1 MDNSPYRLSAIF
13 KAERD
18 HITRWRGVFLASLCK
33 VRGVLPADLQSQ
45 LNGGRDLLA
54 RLRDAF
60 TRFSASAEDQAAL
73 AASVRQLDE
82 FFMLVVVGEFNSGK
96 SAFIN
101 ALIGRQVLKE
111 GVTPTTAQIHV
122 LKYGDT
128 IAESADEAGLA
139 VTTAPAEV
147 LREVKIVDTPGTNA
161 IIREHER
168 ITTSFVPRADLV
180 LFVTSADRPFTETE
194 RAFLETIRGWGKKI
208 VVVVN
213 KVDIFER
220 PEELDQVLAFVK
232 SAAQQL
238 LGMTPEVF
246 AVSARLALRAK
257 QGEPS
262 AWSASRFEPLERYIA
277 ETLDEGSRFRL
288 KLANPIGVGEALAER
303 YAAIAGER
311 LTLLKDDLSL
321 LENVEQQLALYRTD
335 LARGFELRMTAVEKV
350 LLDMETRGHAF
361 FEDTLRIGRVMDLFN
376 RARIQKEFEE
386 RVVANAPRQIERAVT
401 ELIDWLIDQD
411 FRQWQAV
418 TTAIAERTRDHGS
431 RVLGAPDI
439 GTFHSDRSRL
449 IDAVGREAQ
458 RVVDTY
464 DRKREAALIADDAR
478 AAVTTAAAAG
488 GSALALGTAVTLAAT
503 TAAADVTGILL
514 ASVVATLGFLV
525 IPARRRRA
533 KGELNEK
540 VSALRERLATAL
552 RTEFERAQMHGRQ
565 RLDDVVAPYSR
576 FVRAEQDRWT
586 SARDTLGGL
595 RDQAA
600 TFRKR
605 LAA

>member
-1 MDNSPYRLSAIF
+1 
-13 KAERD
+13 
-18 HITRWRGVFLASLCK
+18 VQ
-33 VRGVLPADLQSQ
+33 GVLTTDLQSQ
-45 LNGGRDLLA
+45 LNGGRELLA
-54 RLRDAF
+54 QLRDALM
-60 TRFSASAEDQAAL
+60 RFGASDEDKATL
-73 AASVRQLDE
+73 ASSIRQLDE

-101 ALIGRQVLKE
+101 ALVGRQVVKE

-128 IAESADEAGLA
+128 IAQSTDAQILGDQILGEQIFGKQRIA
-139 VTTAPAEV
+139 VTTAPAEF
-147 LREVKIVDTPGTNA
+147 LREVQIVDTPGTNA
-161 IIREHER
+161 IIREHEQ
-168 ITTSFVPRADLV
+168 ITTTFVPRADLV

-194 RAFLETIRGWGKKI
+194 RAFLETIRDWGKKI
-208 VVVVN
+208 VIIVN

-220 PEELDQVLAFVK
+220 PDELDEVLAFVS
-232 SAAQQL
+232 SASQRL
-238 LGMTPEVF
+238 LGMTPEIF

-262 AWSASRFEPLERYIA
+262 VWTASRFEPLERYIT
-277 ETLDEGSRFRL
+277 ETLDEASRFRI
-288 KLANPIGVGEALAER
+288 KLANPLGVGEALAQR
-303 YAAIAGER
+303 YAAIASER
-311 LTLLKDDLSL
+311 LTLLKDDLTL
-321 LENVEQQLALYRTD
+321 LENVEQQLALYRSD

-386 RVVANAPRQIERAVT
+386 RVVADAPRQIERAVT

-418 TTAIAERTRDHGS
+418 TTAIAARTREHGS
-431 RVLGAPDI
+431 RVLGAPDV
-439 GTFHSDRSRL
+439 GTFHSDRGRL

-464 DRKREAALIADDAR
+464 DRKREAAVIADHAR
-478 AAVTTAAAAG
+478 TAVTTAAAAG
-488 GSALALGTAVTLAAT
+488 GGALALGTVVTLAAT
-503 TAAADVTGILL
+503 TAAADITGILL

-525 IPARRRRA
+525 IPARRRKA
-533 KGELNEK
+533 KGELKNK
-540 VSALRERLATAL
+540 MSALRERLATAL
-552 RTEFERAQMHGRQ
+552 RAEFDRAQVHSRQ

-576 FVRAEQDRWT
+576 FVRAEQERWT
-586 SARDTLGGL
+586 SARDALGAL
-595 RDQAA
+595 RDQAGA
-600 TFRKR
+600 FRKR

>member
-1 MDNSPYRLSAIF
+1 V
-13 KAERD
+13 K
-18 HITRWRGVFLASLCK
+18 
-33 VRGVLPADLQSQ
+33 GVLPADLQSQ
-45 LNGGRDLLA
+45 LNDGRDLLGQ
-54 RLRDAF
+54 LRDAL
-60 TRFSASAEDQAAL
+60 TRFCASAEDQAAL
-73 AASVRQLDE
+73 ASSIRQLDE

-101 ALIGRQVLKE
+101 ALVGRQVLKE
-111 GVTPTTAQIHV
+111 GVTPTTAQIHI
-122 LKYGDT
+122 LKYGDS
-128 IAESADEAGLA
+128 IAHSADERGLA
-139 VTTAPAEV
+139 LTTAPADV
-147 LREVKIVDTPGTNA
+147 LREVQIVDTPGTNA
-161 IIREHER
+161 IVREHER

-194 RAFLETIRGWGKKI
+194 RAFLETIRGWEKKI

-213 KVDIFER
+213 KIDIFER
-220 PEELDQVLAFVK
+220 PEELDQVLVFVR

-262 AWSASRFEPLERYIA
+262 VWTASGFESLERYIV

-288 KLANPIGVGEALAER
+288 KLANPIGVGEALAQR

-311 LTLLKDDLSL
+311 LALLKDDLAL
-321 LENVEQQLALYRTD
+321 LENVEQQLALYRGD

-361 FEDTLRIGRVMDLFN
+361 FEDTLRVGRVLDLIN

-386 RVVANAPRQIERAVT
+386 RVVADAPRQIERAVT

-418 TTAIAERTRDHGS
+418 TTAIAARTKDHGS
-431 RVLGAPDI
+431 PVLGAPDI

-464 DRKREAALIADDAR
+464 DRKREAAMIADDAR
-478 AAVTTAAAAG
+478 AAVATAAAAG
-488 GSALALGTAVTLAAT
+488 GGALALGTAVTLAAT
-503 TAAADVTGILL
+503 TAAADVTGLLL

-525 IPARRRRA
+525 IPARRRSA
-533 KGELNEK
+533 KRELKEK

-552 RTEFERAQMHGRQ
+552 RTEFERAQLVSRQ

-586 SARDTLGGL
+586 TARDTLSGL
-595 RDQAA
+595 RDRAGG
-600 TFRKR
+600 FRRR

>member
-1 MDNSPYRLSAIF
+1 
-13 KAERD
+13 
-18 HITRWRGVFLASLCK
+18 
-33 VRGVLPADLQSQ
+33 VRSVLPVDLQSQ
-45 LNGGRDLLA
+45 LTGGRDLLA
-54 RLRDAF
+54 RLRDAL
-60 TRFSASAEDQAAL
+60 TRFNASADDRAAL
-73 AASVRQLDE
+73 ATSIRQLDE

-96 SAFIN
+96 SAVIN
-101 ALIGRQVLKE
+101 ALIGRQVLRE

-128 IAESADEAGLA
+128 IAESDEHGLA
-139 VTTAPAEV
+139 VTTAPADV
-147 LREVKIVDTPGTNA
+147 LREVQIVDTPGTNA

-220 PEELDQVLAFVK
+220 PEELDQVLDFVT

-262 AWSASRFEPLERYIA
+262 VWPASRFEPLERYIA
-277 ETLDEGSRFRL
+277 DTLDEGSRFRL

-311 LTLLKDDLSL
+311 LTLLKDDLAL
-321 LENVEQQLALYRTD
+321 LENVEQQLALYRAD

-386 RVVANAPRQIERAVT
+386 RVVADAPRQIERAVT

-418 TTAIAERTRDHGS
+418 TTAITERTKDHGS
-431 RVLGAPDI
+431 RVLGAPGI

-464 DRKREAALIADDAR
+464 DRKREAAMIADDAR
-478 AAVTTAAAAG
+478 AAVATAAAAG
-488 GSALALGTAVTLAAT
+488 GGALALGTAVTLAAT

-540 VSALRERLATAL
+540 VSALRARLATAL

-565 RLDDVVAPYSR
+565 RIDDVVAPYSR

-595 RDQAA
+595 RDQASM
-600 TFRKR
+600 FRKR

>member
-1 MDNSPYRLSAIF
+1 LPYFVA
-13 KAERD
+13 
-18 HITRWRGVFLASLCK
+18 VQ
-33 VRGVLPADLQSQ
+33 GVLRADLQSQ
-45 LNGGRDLLA
+45 LNDGRNLLA
-54 RLRDAF
+54 QLRDAL
-60 TRFSASAEDQAAL
+60 TRFSASAEDQSAL
-73 AASVRQLDE
+73 VSSIRQLDE
-82 FFMLVVVGEFNSGK
+82 FFLLVVVGEFNSGK

-101 ALIGRQVLKE
+101 ALVGHQVLTE
-111 GVTPTTAQIHV
+111 GVTPTTAKIHI
-122 LKYGDT
+122 LKYGGT
-128 IAESADEAGLA
+128 IAHSADEHGFA
-139 VTTAPAEV
+139 VTTAPADV
-147 LREVKIVDTPGTNA
+147 LREVQIVDTPGTNA
-161 IIREHER
+161 IIRDHER

-220 PEELDQVLAFVK
+220 PEELEQVVAFVT

-262 AWSASRFEPLERYIA
+262 AWTASRFEPLERYIA

-288 KLANPIGVGEALAER
+288 KLANPIGVGEALAQR
-303 YAAIAGER
+303 YAAIASER
-311 LTLLKDDLSL
+311 LTLLQDDLSL
-321 LENVEQQLALYRTD
+321 LENVEQQLALYRGD

-376 RARIQKEFEE
+376 RARIQKDFEE
-386 RVVANAPRQIERAVT
+386 RVVADAPRQIERAVT

-418 TTAIAERTRDHGS
+418 TTAIAERTTDHGS

-464 DRKREAALIADDAR
+464 DRKREAAMIADDAR

-488 GSALALGTAVTLAAT
+488 GGALALGTAVTLAAT
-503 TAAADVTGILL
+503 TAAADVTGLLL

-533 KGELNEK
+533 KGELKEK

-552 RTEFERAQMHGRQ
+552 RTEFERAQMHSRQ

-586 SARDTLGGL
+586 AARDTLGGL
-595 RDQAA
+595 RDQAG
-600 TFRKR
+600 TFRRR